1 MSELLLL
8 LGQRTR
14 VQLLS
19 EQTRLRAVRD
29 YTEVI
34 RKSAQALRLVAD
46 DRDAVIIVIV
56 NRHRQA
62 S

>member
-19 EQTRLRAVRD
+19 EQTRLWAARN
-29 YTEVI
+29 YSEVI
-34 RKSAQALRLVAD
+34 RRSAQAVRLVAD
-46 DRDAVIIVIV
+46 DRDAY
-56 NRHRQA
+56 A
-62 S
+62 Y